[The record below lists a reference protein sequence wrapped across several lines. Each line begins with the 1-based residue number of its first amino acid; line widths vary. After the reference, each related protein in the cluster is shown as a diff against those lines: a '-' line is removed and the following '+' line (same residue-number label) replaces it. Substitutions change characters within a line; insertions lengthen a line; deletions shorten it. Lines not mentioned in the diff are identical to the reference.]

1 MADAI
6 YTDFS
11 GLTEL
16 RQKARSDS
24 GKALQDVS
32 RQFESLFLQMM
43 IKSMRSSV
51 LKDTGVMGSQQDM
64 YTDLY
69 DKQLAIEMSSKGGI
83 GLADMMRRQ
92 LSKGGPE
99 AENQISQAAAL
110 LSSPQLP
117 DAARIRPTRIMTR
130 IMDSASANGE
140 ANSGSV
146 AGKTGNGITNNQDAP
161 TQGVSPMAK
170 AEGNASE
177 DIFKKPK
184 DFLAAVWETASNVA
198 DKYGLNPKALL
209 AQAALETGWGK
220 HIIRR
225 QDGSNSNNL
234 FGIKADHKWEGDKVV
249 ANTLEYRDGVV
260 RRENAAFRAYD
271 SMESSMEDYAQFIS
285 NGPRYQ
291 KVMENPNDAEAYVK
305 SLQDSGYATDPQYA
319 DKIINIMN
327 GKPFQEFFSGFQI

>member
-1 MADAI
+1 MRKKIGRLIIFINLVFISDQVV
-6 YTDFS
+6 FS
-11 GLTEL
+11 GPDENKKIVKPDEL
-16 RQKARSDS
+16 PMLKAAMNS
-24 GKALQDVS
+24 V
-32 RQFESLFLQMM
+32 
-43 IKSMRSSV
+43 KSSQSV
-51 LKDTGVMGSQQDM
+51 
-64 YTDLY
+64 
-69 DKQLAIEMSSKGGI
+69 KQNSFKGPRDFVKT
-83 GLADMMRRQ
+83 LWPSAVNAA
-92 LSKGGPE
+92 K
-99 AENQISQAAAL
+99 QI
-110 LSSPQLP
+110 
-117 DAARIRPTRIMTR
+117 
-130 IMDSASANGE
+130 
-140 ANSGSV
+140 
-146 AGKTGNGITNNQDAP
+146 
-161 TQGVSPMAK
+161 GVSPK
-170 AEGNASE
+170 VL
-177 DIFKKPK
+177 I
-184 DFLAAVWETASNVA
+184 
-198 DKYGLNPKALL
+198 